1 MREVSSKDERALK
14 KAREAEERRKLR
26 EIRDIEENIEKS
38 EERLREIEEEMQ
50 LPENLSDFGKLAELS
65 KEMDS
70 LKAEI
75 ADLYDKWECL
85 ELC

>member
-1 MREVSSKDERALK
+1 MK
-14 KAREAEERRKLR
+14 KAQEAEELRKQR
-26 EIRDIEENIEKS
+26 EIAQTEEKIEKL
-38 EERLREIEEEMQ
+38 EERVSVIEEEMQ

-75 ADLYDKWECL
+75 AALYDKWECL
-85 ELC
+85 QLC

>member
-1 MREVSSKDERALK
+1 MYQSVEYAAVLLK
-14 KAREAEERRKLR
+14 KLF
-26 EIRDIEENIEKS
+26 
-38 EERLREIEEEMQ
+38 LLPEEEMQ